1 MRRFI
6 GLSFCI
12 ATALASSSAV
22 AGLIAEENGKP
33 GADGRWVARNDG
45 TAAVK
50 GEVDVYP
57 AKWSIAQ
64 GDPIALKVRSTTGYS
79 VRLFRL
85 GWYDG
90 KGQREVKKLD
100 GLPADPQPYP
110 ATEGE
115 FGLSEARWKDSVTI
129 NTDATWTPG
138 VYVARIE
145 RPDGLEA
152 VTFFV
157 IRDDKLASKLPILA
171 VLSTATH
178 ASYNA
183 WPGKDRG
190 GKSLYDFNSAAT
202 PVKGSLYNAAV
213 RVSFDRPFFVG
224 AGSADL
230 GNQEYPAIRF
240 LERNGWDVAFATD
253 QDLHEDP
260 GMMKGRK
267 AVVVLGHAEYWSR
280 PMFEGGMAAR
290 DSGVNFMFM
299 TGNTLGWQVR
309 FEPGPNGPSS
319 TMIGYKNSFVRD
331 PENRAAMAALNA
343 GNVEEAKKHF
353 RLVTRGWRQLAF
365 MPEHGIDER
374 HPSMLLTGIQSTA
387 MLPGYPWGDLEI
399 TNPTHWLFQGTG
411 VKKGDRIKNVMG
423 YEVDSTKFGDP
434 EWDRFRPKT
443 QLRLGT
449 IRKTADDSAQGSAGY
464 YYQDLGGGRFSEV
477 VALSAI
483 NFSWSLDGWPH
494 GTSEPESDIAKKMV
508 NNALA
513 RWTSATPPKDPS
525 AGVDE
530 DPNKDP
536 TVDNNPDQDNGNAAT
551 ATNSGASDSS
561 GGCSLSPRD
570 LRAHDARRGEL
581 LLGMLTLVVFA
592 ARAFSMR
599 RRRSITRGGPSRSTW
614 Y

>member
-1 MRRFI
+1 MRRWL
-6 GLSFCI
+6 GAAFCVV
-12 ATALASSSAV
+12 TALVSSSAA
-22 AGLIAEENGKP
+22 AGIIGDENGKP
-33 GADGRWVARNDG
+33 GTDGRWPARNDG
-45 TAAVK
+45 SAATSGV
-50 GEVDVYP
+50 VDVYP

-79 VRLFRL
+79 VRVFRL
-85 GWYDG
+85 GFYGG
-90 KGQREVKKLD
+90 KGQREVKLIE
-100 GLPADPQPYP
+100 GQPANPQPYP

-129 NTDATWTPG
+129 PTDASWTPG

-145 RPDGLEA
+145 RSDGLEA

-157 IRDDKLASKLPILA
+157 IRDDKLATKFPILA
-171 VLSTATH
+171 VISTATH

-183 WPGKDRG
+183 WPGMNRG
-190 GKSLYDFNSAAT
+190 GKSLYDFNSAVA

-224 AGSADL
+224 AGTADL

-240 LERNGWDVAFATD
+240 LERNGWDVAFVTD
-253 QDLHEDP
+253 QDLHENP
-260 GMMKGRK
+260 GIMLGRK
-267 AVVVLGHAEYWSR
+267 AIVVLGHAEYWSR
-280 PMFEGGMAAR
+280 QMFEGGMAAR
-290 DSGVNFMFM
+290 DSGVNVMFM

-319 TMIGYKNSFVRD
+319 TMIGYKNSFIRD

-353 RLVTRGWRQLAF
+353 RLVTRGWRQLAY

-399 TNPTHWLFQGTG
+399 TNPTHWLFKDTG

-443 QLRLGT
+443 QVRIGT

-464 YYQDLGGGRFSEV
+464 YSQDLGGGRFSEV
-477 VALSAI
+477 IALSAI
-483 NFSWSLDGWPH
+483 NFSWALDGWPH

-513 RWTSATPPKDPS
+513 RWTSSTRPTDPGS
-525 AGVDE
+525 GLDE
-530 DPNKDP
+530 DPNKDGTGDP
-536 TVDNNPDQDNGNAAT
+536 NGDHDNGDQPRAT
-551 ATNSGASDSS
+551 GDS
-561 GGCSLSPRD
+561 GGDGGCAISPRD
-570 LRAHDARRGEL
+570 LRRHDPRRGEA
-581 LLGMLTLVVFA
+581 LLGWFTLAAFA
-592 ARAFSMR
+592 LRRFR
-599 RRRSITRGGPSRSTW
+599 RRPTRGGPSRSSS